1 MDQGD
6 DRWPDSEYI
15 LKTEPV
21 RTKYKRERRKPRM
34 TKALDTAN
42 INELAGS
49 KVLNQHGREREQI

>member
-6 DRWPDSEYI
+6 DRWPDSGYI

-21 RTKYKRERRKPRM
+21 RMKYERKRRKPRL